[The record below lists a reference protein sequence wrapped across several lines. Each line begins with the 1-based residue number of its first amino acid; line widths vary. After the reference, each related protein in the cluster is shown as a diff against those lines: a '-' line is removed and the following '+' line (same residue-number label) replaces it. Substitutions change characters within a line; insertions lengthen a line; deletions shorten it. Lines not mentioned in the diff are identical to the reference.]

1 MSNSAIGASSWAE
14 MSEAQK
20 IEAVSTGRAT
30 LKEMVEGLLDGQVQ
44 LRAACQNF
52 LANSDVCLERI
63 QQENKINC
71 EQSDP
76 SELDSDHDDERSEE
90 EKFATAAHSA
100 AIENA
105 RKRRQGL
112 PEGYVPRLYK
122 H

>member
-1 MSNSAIGASSWAE
+1 MSKSAIGTGLWDE

-20 IEAVSTGRAT
+20 IEAVTTGTAT
-30 LKEMVEGLLDGQVQ
+30 LKEMVEGLLDGPSP
-44 LRAACQNF
+44 LREACRSV

-63 QQENKINC
+63 QQP
-71 EQSDP
+71 EQDSLEH
-76 SELDSDHDDERSEE
+76 SEPTEPLPELDDERSEE
-90 EKFATAAHSA
+90 EIATTVHSA

-112 PEGYVPRLYK
+112 PEGYVPRQHK

>member
-1 MSNSAIGASSWAE
+1 MSNSAIGTFHWDE

-30 LKEMVEGLLDGQVQ
+30 LKEMVEGLLDGHFQ
-44 LRAACQNF
+44 LREACRNF
-52 LANSDVCLERI
+52 LANSDVCLEQI
-63 QQENKINC
+63 QRADKNKL
-71 EQSDP
+71 EQSES
-76 SELDSDHDDERSEE
+76 SELHTDHDDEGSEDE
-90 EKFATAAHSA
+90 VATAAHSA

-112 PEGYVPRLYK
+112 PEGYVPRLHK

>member
-30 LKEMVEGLLDGQVQ
+30 LKEMVEGLLDGPAQ
-44 LRAACQNF
+44 LRETCQNF

-63 QQENKINC
+63 QRANNINC
-71 EQSDP
+71 EQSEP
-76 SELDSDHDDERSEE
+76 SELDSDHDDQRSEA
-90 EKFATAAHSA
+90 EKFATAAHGA

-112 PEGYVPRLYK
+112 PEGYVPRLHK